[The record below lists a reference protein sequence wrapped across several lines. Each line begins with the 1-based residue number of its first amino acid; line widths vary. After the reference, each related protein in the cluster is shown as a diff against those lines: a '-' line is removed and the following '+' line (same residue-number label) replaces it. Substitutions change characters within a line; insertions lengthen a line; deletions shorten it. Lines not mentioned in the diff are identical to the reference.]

1 MPGLTKEERRIRQT
15 LQAQIDDT
23 EDIAVEARQEA
34 FTPYPTR
41 RVISGPS
48 FVGTVGTGTGT
59 GTSNHGELDSLDD
72 DDHTQYVH
80 NTEARTISA
89 NHTFTGIPNFNGGTS
104 GSSAPFSVDSNTK
117 VALLNADLVDGKQP
131 GTGAGDIAYYDTN
144 TRVADS
150 QAVDGKQPGTS
161 SGDIAYYDGNTRVVD
176 SQKLDGLDS
185 ASYFTL
191 SDNETVTGRPAFNG
205 GESGTSAPFSVDSTD
220 EVTNLNASLLSGK
233 DWDAPL
239 AIGSSTPA
247 AGSFTS
253 LVGTSLDLNGN
264 LTISGSITGDATS
277 SGNLSISSGG
287 DVVVEGTTFSGD
299 NVTVPG
305 DLTAPSIL
313 SAADITMNPTG
324 KDVFFSTQANKIN
337 LGTSNYNTSLFTG
350 NGWRLFYD
358 ANDKNHL
365 VLDNLSIR
373 GTMTVWELLIM
384 QIRATNG
391 SLFVTSA
398 ARVASVTDLGSSS
411 YRIEFET
418 DTNKP
423 HPFANN
429 DLILAKRVH
438 LGTGSGGYGGTCGG
452 VIRLHLVFSQYH

>member
-1 MPGLTKEERRIRQT
+1 MPGLSKEERRIRQT

-23 EDIAVEARQEA
+23 EEIAVEARQEA

-41 RVISGPS
+41 RVISSPS

-59 GTSNHGELDSLDD
+59 GTVTSNHGELDSLDD

-89 NHTFTGIPNFNGGTS
+89 NHTFTGIPIFNGGTS

-117 VALLNADLVDGKQP
+117 VALLNADLVDDKQP
-131 GTGAGDIAYYDTN
+131 GTSAGDIAYYD
-144 TRVADS
+144 S
-150 QAVDGKQPGTS
+150 
-161 SGDIAYYDGNTRVVD
+161 NTRVVD

-185 ASYFTL
+185 SGYFIL
-191 SDNETVTGRPAFNG
+191 SESETITGIPAFNG
-205 GESGTSAPFSVDSTD
+205 GETGTSAPFSVDSTD

-239 AIGSSTPA
+239 AIGSTTAA

-337 LGTSNYNTSLFTG
+337 LGSPPF
-350 NGWRLFYD
+350 
-358 ANDKNHL
+358 
-365 VLDNLSIR
+365 SI
-373 GTMTVWELLIM
+373 I
-384 QIRATNG
+384 
-391 SLFVTSA
+391 F
-398 ARVASVTDLGSSS
+398 
-411 YRIEFET
+411 
-418 DTNKP
+418 
-423 HPFANN
+423 
-429 DLILAKRVH
+429 
-438 LGTGSGGYGGTCGG
+438 
-452 VIRLHLVFSQYH
+452 